1 MLCTLLCTVKVYA
14 SLSLVMLKIIALI
27 TAGDADSSNLTANC
41 RTLSL
46 SCFMCFKKLFF
57 FLSYEKNKFVENTFK
72 NSTLIT
78 TDFLY

>member
-1 MLCTLLCTVKVYA
+1 ML
-14 SLSLVMLKIIALI
+14 IAAIWLQI
-27 TAGDADSSNLTANC
+27 VEPI
-41 RTLSL
+41 SL